1 MTRNQ
6 TWTGIGLVVVLLATV
21 GVAQDTKRPARKQR
35 EKAAA
40 KAAPKAP
47 RTAKKKVDEDDDRST
62 EKLIAAAGKS
72 FVIVRTWYQKDL
84 SDPVTGRNGNWTVA
98 RLYQNYVDKKRP
110 AEAAG
115 VVLDAAGRVLVYD
128 DGIEDRFIQKIEIET
143 ADGKRFPATRHQLLA
158 DAPGIILTAG
168 AKAKGKLS
176 PLAFAPMADDGINT
190 KLGQVYLT
198 RMDDKWNIEAG
209 PMRPSVR
216 YGTDRDGNIYY
227 GYRSGGRYAGGS
239 ATALPAVL
247 GDGEGRPV
255 GCSVSGLMDL
265 RQTECVWQ
273 GADLLK
279 ADGYTWGEFTKA
291 LEACRKSLTAA
302 TQEVV
307 LTFHQGSDSGNEY
320 RYSSRG
326 PTATAGREIS
336 AYGMAIS
343 DTEIIVPMPLDRK
356 TAAKIDKIYVK
367 YSATDRARASFVGAY
382 KEFAAFRIKL
392 DKGKLPAFLKLA
404 AADPARMKPFLVAR
418 ARKRQGKKYVDLTTN
433 RLAGKRRGHA
443 GTYHWQSA
451 LEMQGGSVLVDFQG
465 NVLGASLVQRVE
477 HEEER
482 QFQQAGRY
490 YGSSPETRIFTVGEL
505 RDDLTKPLAHLDP
518 EIKVK
523 TRTQSKRRAWLG
535 VEYVA
540 MNPNL
545 AEMLKVEAPTKDGQL
560 GFIVNAVYAGSP
572 AAKLGLKT
580 GDILLRLKAPGMPYP
595 IELNAMLAARAAYGG
610 YRGFYRGGMGGE
622 EASMG
627 PAPQTWKNRENILTR
642 AMDAIGVGKTISLTY
657 YRPSEEGKGKAVTLE
672 YKITQAPPDFQSAKR
687 WQNRKLGLTVK
698 DVSYEIAH
706 ALNLPA
712 DAPGVIVAKVESGSP
727 MLIARVFPNEIV
739 TRLDDKPLTSAR
751 QMRDRIAAAKKA
763 GRDKVRL
770 TVLRLGKTR
779 FADLT
784 VSDYDAKDDEGLDE
798 E

>member
-1 MTRNQ
+1 MMRNR
-6 TWTGIGLVVVLLATV
+6 TWTGIGLVVVLLAAV
-21 GVAQDTKRPARKQR
+21 GAAQDTKRPAGKQR
-35 EKAAA
+35 EKAAK
-40 KAAPKAP
+40 KAAPKIP
-47 RTAKKKVDEDDDRST
+47 HDAKKKADEEEDRSL
-62 EKLIAAAGKS
+62 EKLIDAAGKS
-72 FVIVRTWYQKDL
+72 LVIVRTWYQKDL
-84 SDPVTGRNGNWTVA
+84 SDPITGQNGDWTVA
-98 RLYQNYVDKKRP
+98 QLYQEYVDKKRP

-115 VVLDAAGRVLVYD
+115 VVLDAAGRVLVFD
-128 DGIEDRFIQKIEIET
+128 DGVEDRFIQKIEIET
-143 ADGKRFPATRHQLLA
+143 AGGARFPATRHQLLT
-158 DAPGIILTAG
+158 DAPGIILKVG
-168 AKAKGKLS
+168 AKAKGKLTPLTFA
-176 PLAFAPMADDGINT
+176 PLASEGVRT
-190 KLGQVYLT
+190 KLGQARLMK
-198 RMDDKWNIEAG
+198 MDDKWNIQVG

-216 YGTDRDGNIYY
+216 YGKDRDGNAYY
-227 GYRSGGRYAGGS
+227 GYRSGGRGRYS
-239 ATALPAVL
+239 STLPVVL

-255 GCSVSGLMDL
+255 GCAVSELTDL
-265 RQTECVWQ
+265 AQTECIWK

-279 ADGYTWGEFTKA
+279 ADGYAWGEFTKA
-291 LEACRKSLTAA
+291 LEGCRKNLIAA

-307 LTFHQGSDSGNEY
+307 LTFHQGSDDGEEY

-326 PTATAGREIS
+326 PSAAAGREIS

-367 YSATDRARASFVGAY
+367 YSPTDRAEASFVGAY
-382 KEFAAFRIKL
+382 KDFAAFLVKL
-392 DKGKLPAFLKLA
+392 DKGKLPACLKLA
-404 AADPARMKPFLVAR
+404 AGDPGRMKPFLVAR

-433 RLAGKRRGHA
+433 RLAGKTRGHA
-443 GTYHWQSA
+443 GTYHWQA
-451 LEMQGGSVLVDFQG
+451 AAEMQGGSVLVDFQG
-465 NVLGASLVQRVE
+465 NVLGANLVQRIE

-490 YGSSPETRIFTVGEL
+490 YGSRTETRIFTVGEL
-505 RDDLTKPLAHLDP
+505 RDDVTQPLAHLDP
-518 EIKVK
+518 DIQVK

-540 MNPNL
+540 MSPDL

-560 GFIVNAVYAGSP
+560 GFIVNAVYRDSP
-572 AAKLGLKT
+572 AARLGLKT

-595 IELNAMLAARAAYGG
+595 IELNAMLAGRGGFGG
-610 YRGFYRGGMGGE
+610 YRRFYGGGMGGDDE
-622 EASMG
+622 SMG
-627 PAPQTWKNRENILTR
+627 PAPQTWKARENILTR
-642 AMDAIGVGKTISLTY
+642 ALDAIGVDKTISLTY
-657 YRPSEEGKGKAVTLE
+657 YHPAEDGKGKAVTLE
-672 YKITQAPPDFQSAKR
+672 YKIQQAPPDFQSAKR

-784 VSDYDAKDDEGLDE
+784 VSDYDPAQDEGLDE
-798 E
+798 K

>member
-1 MTRNQ
+1 MTRIQ
-6 TWTGIGLVVVLLATV
+6 TWTGIGLVVALLAAV
-21 GVAQDTKRPARKQR
+21 GIAQDTKRPATRQR
-35 EKAAA
+35 GDAAK
-40 KAAPKAP
+40 KAAPKQP
-47 RTAKKKVDEDDDRST
+47 RDAKKKADDQDDLSL
-62 EKLIAAAGKS
+62 EKLVEAASES

-84 SDPVTGRNGNWTVA
+84 SDPITGQNGDWTVA
-98 RLYQNYVDKKRP
+98 RLYEEYVDKKRP

-143 ADGKRFPATRHQLLA
+143 ADGKRFPAARHQLLT
-158 DAPGIILTAG
+158 DAPGIILKVG
-168 AKAKGKLS
+168 AKAKGKLT
-176 PLAFAPMADDGINT
+176 PLTFAPLEDEGIRT
-190 KLGQVYLT
+190 KLGQVRLMK
-198 RMDDKWNIEAG
+198 MDDKWNIQVG

-216 YGTDRDGNIYY
+216 YGKDRDGNAYY
-227 GYRSGGRYAGGS
+227 GYRSGGRYAGRYS
-239 ATALPAVL
+239 SALPAVL

-255 GCSVSGLMDL
+255 GCTVSELMDL
-265 RQTECVWQ
+265 RQTECLWK

-279 ADGYTWGEFTKA
+279 ADGYAWGEFTKA
-291 LEACRKSLTAA
+291 LEACRKNLIAA

-307 LTFHQGSDSGNEY
+307 LTFHQGSDSGDEY

-326 PTATAGREIS
+326 PSAAAGREIS

-343 DTEIIVPMPLDRK
+343 DTEILVPMPLDRK

-367 YSATDRARASFVGAY
+367 YSPTDRAPASFVGAY
-382 KEFAAFRIKL
+382 KDFAAFLVKL
-392 DKGKLPAFLKLA
+392 DKGKLPACLKLA
-404 AADPARMKPFLVAR
+404 AADPGRMKPFLVAR
-418 ARKRQGKKYVDLTTN
+418 TRKRQGKKYVDLTTN
-433 RLAGKRRGHA
+433 RLAGKTRGHA
-443 GTYHWQSA
+443 GKYHWEATSQ
-451 LEMQGGSVLVDFQG
+451 MQGGSVLVDFQG
-465 NVLGASLVQRVE
+465 NVLGANLVQRVE

-482 QFQQAGRY
+482 QFQQTGRY
-490 YGSSPETRIFTVGEL
+490 YGSRAETRIFTVSEL
-505 RDDLTKPLAHLDP
+505 RDAVTTPLAHMDP
-518 EIKVK
+518 KIKVK

-540 MNPNL
+540 MSPDL

-560 GFIVNAVYAGSP
+560 GFIVNAVYKGSP
-572 AAKLGLKT
+572 AAKLGVKT
-580 GDILLRLKAPGMPYP
+580 GDILLRLQAPGMPYP
-595 IELNAMLAARAAYGG
+595 IELNAMLAGRGSFGGRSRWYG
-610 YRGFYRGGMGGE
+610 GGMGGGDE
-622 EASMG
+622 SMG

-642 AMDAIGVGKTISLTY
+642 ALDAIGVGKTIRLTY
-657 YRPSEEGKGKAVTLE
+657 YHPAEDGKGKAVTLE
-672 YKITQAPPDFQSAKR
+672 YKVEQAPPDFQSARR

-712 DAPGVIVAKVESGSP
+712 DAPGVIVAKVEPGSP

-739 TRLDDKPLTSAR
+739 ARLDDKPLSSAK
-751 QMRDRIAAAKKA
+751 QMCERIAAAKKA

-784 VSDYDAKDDEGLDE
+784 VSDYDPADDEGLDDK
-798 E
+798 

>member
-1 MTRNQ
+1 MMHIR
-6 TWTGIGLVVVLLATV
+6 TWTGIGLVVVLLAAV
-21 GVAQDTKRPARKQR
+21 GVAQDTKRPAKKQR
-35 EKAAA
+35 GDTAK
-40 KAAPKAP
+40 KAAPKTP
-47 RTAKKKVDEDDDRST
+47 RDTKKKADEEDDRSL
-62 EKLIAAAGKS
+62 EKLIEAAS
-72 FVIVRTWYQKDL
+72 ESIVIVRTWYQKDL
-84 SDPVTGRNGNWTVA
+84 SDPVTGQNGNWA
-98 RLYQNYVDKKRP
+98 AAQLYQEYVDKKRP
-110 AEAAG
+110 AESAG
-115 VVLDAAGRVLVYD
+115 VVLDAAGRVLIAD
-128 DGIEDRFIQKIEIET
+128 SGIEDRFIQKIEIET
-143 ADGKRFPATRHQLLA
+143 HDGKRFPATRHQLLT
-158 DAPGIILTAG
+158 DAPGIVLKVS
-168 AKAKGKLS
+168 AKAKGKLT
-176 PLAFAPMADDGINT
+176 PLTFAPLKNEGIRT
-190 KLGQVYLT
+190 KLGQIRLSK
-198 RMDDKWNIEAG
+198 MDDKWNLQTG

-216 YGTDRDGNIYY
+216 YGKDRDGNAYY
-227 GYRSGGRYAGGS
+227 GYRSSGRYSGRYS
-239 ATALPAVL
+239 STLPAVL
-247 GDGEGRPV
+247 GDEEGRPV
-255 GCSVSGLMDL
+255 GCALSELLDL
-265 RQTECVWQ
+265 AQTECIWK

-279 ADGYTWGEFTKA
+279 ADGYAWGEFTKA
-291 LEACRKSLTAA
+291 LEACRKNMTAA

-307 LTFHQGSDSGNEY
+307 LTFHQGSDSGDEY

-326 PTATAGREIS
+326 PSATAGREIS

-343 DTEIIVPMPLDRK
+343 DTKIIVPMPLDRK

-367 YSATDRARASFVGAY
+367 YSPTDRAPASFVGAY
-382 KEFAAFRIKL
+382 KDFAAFMVKL
-392 DKGKLPAFLKLA
+392 DKGKLPACLKLA
-404 AADPARMKPFLVAR
+404 AADPDRMKPFLVAR

-433 RLAGKRRGHA
+433 RLAGKTRGHA
-443 GTYHWQSA
+443 GKYHWEAASS
-451 LEMQGGSVLVDFQG
+451 MQGGSLLVDFEG
-465 NVLGASLVQRVE
+465 NVLGANLVQRLE

-490 YGSSPETRIFTVGEL
+490 YGSRSEERVFTVGEL
-505 RDDLTKPLAHLDP
+505 RDDITQPLAHMDP
-518 EIKVK
+518 KILVK

-540 MNPNL
+540 MSPGL

-572 AAKLGLKT
+572 AAKLGFKT

-595 IELNAMLAARAAYGG
+595 IELNATLAGRGSFGSYRRYYGG
-610 YRGFYRGGMGGE
+610 GRGGGE
-622 EASMG
+622 SMG

-642 AMDAIGVGKTISLTY
+642 ALDAIGVDKTISLTY
-657 YRPSEEGKGKAVTLE
+657 YRPGEDGKGKAVTLE
-672 YKITQAPPDFQSAKR
+672 YKIQQAPPDSQSAKR

-739 TRLDDKPLTSAR
+739 TRLDDKPLTSAK

-784 VSDYDAKDDEGLDE
+784 VSDYDPTDDEGLDDK
-798 E
+798 